1 MIKEGT
7 VCIKR
12 AGKDAGKKVV
22 VTKVLD
28 ENFVIIVGPGIRGK
42 RCNKRHL
49 IPTDKTIEVSGKSDE
64 EILKALEAL

>member
-1 MIKEGT
+1 MIREGT

-49 IPTDKTIEVSGKSDE
+49 IPTDKTIDVSGKSYE
-64 EILKALEAL
+64 EIIKALEAL

>member
-12 AGKDAGKKVV
+12 AGKNAGVKVV

-28 ENFVIIVGPGIRGK
+28 ENFVLVVGPGIREK

-49 IPTDKTIEVSGKSDE
+49 IPTDKTIDVSGKQYE
-64 EILKALEAL
+64 EIIKMLEAL